1 VTAQWR
7 GAERGQGA
15 EINSEGR
22 AQEYSP
28 QRRQSEGRSESK
40 VQEAARTEGG
50 TQGREASR
58 QEEHRAEEQPAG
70 AQDDAEVGPES
81 GSEERGPQ
89 ERGPQ
94 GRAHTPPPL
103 VAGPRRGIGGPT
115 RGRISGGRRNVRGLR
130 DAHAARSK

>member
-15 EINSEGR
+15 EIDSEGR

-28 QRRQSEGRSESK
+28 QRRQSEGRSENK
-40 VQEAARTEGG
+40 VQEAAGTEGG
-50 TQGREASR
+50 TQRREASR

-70 AQDDAEVGPES
+70 AQDGAQDSAEDGTES
-81 GSEERGPQ
+81 GSEERGSQ
-89 ERGPQ
+89 ER
-94 GRAHTPPPL
+94 ADAPPPF
-103 VAGPRRGIGGPT
+103 VARRTRSIGGPS
-115 RGRISGGRRNVRGLR
+115 RRRIRSRRRNVGGLR